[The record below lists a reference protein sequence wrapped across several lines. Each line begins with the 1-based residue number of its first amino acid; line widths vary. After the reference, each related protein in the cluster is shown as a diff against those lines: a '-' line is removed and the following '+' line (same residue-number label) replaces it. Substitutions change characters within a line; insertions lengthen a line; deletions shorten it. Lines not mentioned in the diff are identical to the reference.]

1 MSKFTDHSRPS
12 YLSQNDLGPWGVY
25 LQQIDRVTPYL
36 GSLSRWIEILKHP
49 KKILIVDVPIE
60 HDNGEVFHYEGYRV
74 QHNILRGPGKGGVRF
89 HPDVTLSEIIAL
101 SGWMTI
107 KNAAVNIPYG
117 GAKGGIR
124 VNPKNLSN
132 NELMRLTRRY
142 TNEISSIIGLNKD
155 IPAPDVGTD
164 MQIMSWMMDTYSTKK
179 NYTIPGIVTGKPI
192 SIGGSFGRQ
201 KATGRGVFIIGSKI
215 ASKINLNIINS
226 KISIQGFGNVGS
238 VAANLFFKAG
248 AKIVA
253 IQDDK
258 TTIYNPNGFNI
269 PKLQK
274 YVTFTRS
281 IKDFNEGEKI
291 NDSKEFWSIP
301 CDILIPAAIEDQI
314 TINNANNVTAKIILE
329 GANGPTTT
337 EADDILRDKGIIL
350 APDVI
355 TNAGGVIVSYFE
367 WVQNL
372 SNLLW
377 TEQEINL
384 RLNNIICNAFN
395 AIWELANTKK
405 VSLRTAA
412 FIIGCT
418 RVLQAHKTRGLYV

>member
-1 MSKFTDHSRPS
+1 MSKFTENPIPS
-12 YLSQNDLGPWGVY
+12 YLIQNNLGPWGVY
-25 LQQIDRVTPYL
+25 LQQIDRVIPYL

-49 KKILIVDVPIE
+49 KKILIVDIPIE
-60 HDNGEVFHYEGYRV
+60 HDNGDIIHYEGYRV

-107 KNAAVNIPYG
+107 KNATVNIPYG

-124 VNPKNLSN
+124 VNPRNLSN

-164 MQIMSWMMDTYSTKK
+164 MQIMAWMMDTYSTKK
-179 NYTIPGIVTGKPI
+179 NHTISGIVTGKPI

-201 KATGRGVFIIGSKI
+201 KATGRGVFIIGNKI
-215 ASKINLNIINS
+215 ASQINLNIINS
-226 KISIQGFGNVGS
+226 KIAIQGFGNVGS
-238 VAANLFFKAG
+238 IAANLFFKAG

-253 IQDDK
+253 IQDYK
-258 TTIYNPNGFNI
+258 TTIYNPNGLEI

-274 YVTFTRS
+274 YVTYKGS
-281 IKDFNEGEKI
+281 IQDFNGGEKI
-291 NDSKEFWSIP
+291 NNPQEFWSLP
-301 CDILIPAAIEDQI
+301 CDILIPAAIEGQI
-314 TINNANNVTAKIILE
+314 TINNANNITAKIILE

-337 EADDILRDKGIIL
+337 EADDILKDKGIIL

-372 SNLLW
+372 SNFSW
-377 TEQEINL
+377 TEKEINL
-384 RLNNIICNAFN
+384 RLDRIICDAFK
-395 AIWELANTKK
+395 AIWELANEKK

-418 RVLQAHKTRGLYV
+418 RVLNAQKIRGL